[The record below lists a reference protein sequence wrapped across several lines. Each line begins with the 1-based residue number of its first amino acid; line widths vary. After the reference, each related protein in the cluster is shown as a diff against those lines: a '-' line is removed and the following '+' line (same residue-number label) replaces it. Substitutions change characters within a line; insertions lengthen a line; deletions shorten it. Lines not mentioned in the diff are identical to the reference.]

1 MMGTDVHAFQYDTSS
16 STRTYGV
23 HRETRTRKSRK
34 CGLRAHLLCTRDNT
48 CRPTAQSVTDGFR
61 GAPNGS
67 HARSP
72 SAPSAPSARTQI
84 QLAPSL
90 HHSSPGTRH
99 SRTLLEHP
107 AHSSHSS
114 HTRHGH
120 TIVPTRMFRPEGLPP
135 TRSLG
140 NNAPSTTVRS
150 RALIPTPARSP
161 AQADDSARAPGV
173 CAGRLRRASAP
184 CVCAGR
190 ASHHDGLR
198 LARRALCA
206 F

>member
-1 MMGTDVHAFQYDTSS
+1 MGTDVHAFQYDTRS

-23 HRETRTRKSRK
+23 KRTQTTERRAQERAASAACAHIFCARATTRADPRHSQS
-34 CGLRAHLLCTRDNT
+34 
-48 CRPTAQSVTDGFR
+48 PTASAGPQMVHM
-61 GAPNGS
+61 
-67 HARSP
+67 HALQVLQVLQVLAHKYNSP
-72 SAPSAPSARTQI
+72 PRFTTHHRALGTRVLSSSTLPTHHTQDTGT
-84 QLAPSL
+84 P
-90 HHSSPGTRH
+90 SSPRVCFAQKGCPLPALSETM
-99 SRTLLEHP
+99 LHP
-107 AHSSHSS
+107 
-114 HTRHGH
+114 
-120 TIVPTRMFRPEGLPP
+120 PP
-135 TRSLG
+135 S
-140 NNAPSTTVRS
+140 
-150 RALIPTPARSP
+150 ALIPTPARSP